1 MTNLQEAL
9 LIAATNILTTVFG
22 FLPTLAAALLVFL
35 IGLIL
40 AKWGKSLTIKV
51 LETARLSALV
61 KKSGLE
67 PFLEKAEVKLK
78 IEEIFGGIVRWLII
92 LIFFIATVNILGLT
106 TLSSVLNTVLAYIPK
121 VISAVLVLTIGVLL
135 AGAVEGLVKGALGQV
150 DLKASRLLAKIASYL
165 VVTFATLTAI
175 NELGIAQNL
184 INALFIGVIA
194 VLALGFG
201 LALGLG
207 SKDLVAKILNE
218 WYENLKKEVKKKK

>member
-9 LIAATNILTTVFG
+9 LIATSNILTTVFG

-35 IGLIL
+35 TGLVL
-40 AKWGKSLTIKV
+40 AKWGRSLTIKI

-67 PFLEKAEVKLK
+67 PFLKKAEVKLK
-78 IEEIFGGIVRWLII
+78 LEEIFGGIVRWLII

-106 TLSSVLNTVLAYIPK
+106 TLSSVLNRILAYIPK

-135 AGAVEGLVKGALGQV
+135 AGVVEGLVKGALGQIS
-150 DLKASRLLAKIASYL
+150 LKASRLLAKIASYL
-165 VVTFATLTAI
+165 VVIFAILTAI

-201 LALGLG
+201 LAIGLG

-218 WYENLKKEVKKKK
+218 WYENLKKEVEKKK